1 MYYFSHA
8 WLHIFIIF
16 YAFCWRT
23 LSVCSHLSVCIDI
36 SSAGCKHISISV
48 FGHWSIFVF
57 QHLCITNKHLR
68 KSADTWVHQPAYI
81 IIIWLLKASVGK
93 HLICMQAFDFI
104 SLQIF
109 QCIFVTG
116 FHYICMW
123 TFEDICLSAD
133 FLLVHPSAETLKHL
147 SIDIWVHLSAN
158 IWVHLKVEGVVLFQ
172 EWSK

>member
-1 MYYFSHA
+1 MYYFSHT
-8 WLHIFIIF
+8 WLHIFSIF

-93 HLICMQAFDFI
+93 HLSLSVSRHLTSLVCRYFSVSLLQAFITFVCEHLRTYVC
-104 SLQIF
+104 LQIF
-109 QCIFVTG
+109 F
-116 FHYICMW
+116 
-123 TFEDICLSAD
+123 
-133 FLLVHPSAETLKHL
+133 
-147 SIDIWVHLSAN
+147 
-158 IWVHLKVEGVVLFQ
+158 
-172 EWSK
+172 